1 MNGFIIIQRLPRH
14 IIEGYNSKGLM
25 PFYFLQRMTMQK
37 FYTIDFDYLRYMKEA
52 DCKVPNFDY
61 DEHDKFFFGVVLQIN
76 DMKYFA
82 PISSKKVDN
91 ATSMPIK
98 EMRHNRSEQIASI
111 RLCFMLPVP
120 DDVLEEVDISW
131 LRLTKGSNYADFV
144 AKEYSYCKN
153 NFDRITRRAQIVYNF
168 GTHSEHKY
176 YQYCCNFHAL
186 EDACRKWKDT
196 E

>member
-1 MNGFIIIQRLPRH
+1 MQR
-14 IIEGYNSKGLM
+14 
-25 PFYFLQRMTMQK
+25 

-98 EMRHNRSEQIASI
+98 EVRNKRSEQIASI

-120 DDVLEEVDISW
+120 DDALEEVDIAW
-131 LRLTKGSNYADFV
+131 LRLTKGENYADFV

-153 NFDRITRRAQIVYNF
+153 NFNRITRRAQIVYNF
-168 GTHSEHKY
+168 GTHPEHKY